1 MVRNFTLTGTA
12 IAALTFASGAAFA
25 DSISPDTFE
34 ALLEPGESVTIEK
47 TVVVSDAPPTSARI
61 DVHFLFDT
69 SGSMGGRI
77 NAAKAAAADILAG
90 IDAFGDAAGAVGVYS
105 EAARLPG
112 VARPGTAVVG
122 TPPGT
127 VLNED
132 VNTDTSVG
140 GAVDTAIQA
149 VTLGNPDG
157 GGDGLENG
165 NTGIEL
171 VAENASWRAGSS
183 RFIFAFGDIGFK
195 SSGTDNQDGSPI
207 SSDADVI
214 AALAANDVQL
224 FGLGTAGSFQSSIE
238 ALGGSFFAS
247 GTDPDDIV
255 DLITAGIGGSF
266 AEYDQVTVGDLGGG
280 LPGIAV
286 STVCTGADIGA
297 CVGADAV
304 GDYDRSVERTF
315 TFDVTFTNVGLAAGD
330 STSFETY
337 ALVDGRIVAV
347 EADRFTTT
355 APIPLPAGAWLLLG
369 GLGGL
374 AALRRR
380 AA

>member
-1 MVRNFTLTGTA
+1 
-12 IAALTFASGAAFA
+12 
-25 DSISPDTFE
+25 
-34 ALLEPGESVTIEK
+34 
-47 TVVVSDAPPTSARI
+47 VVVSPGDPDSARI

-77 NAAKAAAADILAG
+77 NAAKLAAEDILAG
-90 IDAFGDAAGAVGVYS
+90 LDAFGDAAGAVGVYS

-112 VARPGTAVVG
+112 VARPGTTTIG

-127 VLNED
+127 VLNQD
-132 VNTDTSVG
+132 VNTDTALG

-165 NTGIEL
+165 NTGIQL
-171 VAENASWRAGSS
+171 VADNASWRTGSS

-195 SSGTDNQDGSPI
+195 DSGTDNEDGSPI
-207 SSDADVI
+207 TSDADVV

-224 FGLGTAGSFQSSIE
+224 FGLGTTGSFQNSILE
-238 ALGGSFFAS
+238 LGGQFFAS
-247 GTDPDDIV
+247 GTNPDDIV
-255 DLITAGIGGSF
+255 DLITDSIGGSF
-266 AEYDQVTVGDLGGG
+266 AEYGSVTVGDLGGG
-280 LPGIAV
+280 LPEIAV

-297 CVGADAV
+297 CVGADAI

-315 TFDVTFTNVGLAAGD
+315 SFDVTFTNVGLASGVTGFD
-330 STSFETY
+330 TY
-337 ALVDGRIVAV
+337 ALVDGRIVAT
-347 EADRFTTT
+347 ESDRFTTT